1 MTKPAYFGENID
13 LECTI
18 KTEETS
24 APMSWIRI
32 PNGETIASDK
42 IPTDGEKYGIAVK
55 YDVTAMIYNLT
66 IKQLNPT
73 DVNRVYRCD
82 FGFHSYAEELL
93 LNERDFI
100 CK

>member
-1 MTKPAYFGENID
+1 MTKPAYFGGNIA
-13 LECTI
+13 LECII
-18 KTEETS
+18 KTEET

-42 IPTDGEKYGIAVK
+42 IPTDYAKYGITVK
-55 YDVTAMIYNLT
+55 YDATEMIYNLT
-66 IKQLNPT
+66 IKQFNST

-82 FGFHSYAEELL
+82 FGFHSYAEKLL
-93 LNERDFI
+93 LNDRDFI